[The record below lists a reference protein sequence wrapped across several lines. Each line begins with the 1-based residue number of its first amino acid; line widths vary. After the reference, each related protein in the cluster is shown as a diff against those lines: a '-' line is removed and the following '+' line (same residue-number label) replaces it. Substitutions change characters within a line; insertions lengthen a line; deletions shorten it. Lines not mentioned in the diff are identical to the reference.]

1 MRRRF
6 GRRRWGSG
14 GSGADG
20 GGEGPR
26 GLDAARELARVIQS
40 GVLPTDALEPIETGE
55 VPAGLAAVGTGV
67 SRDGERIV
75 VGVSPAS
82 GGDAWLGAIAV
93 AARLVEQDG
102 FDGSVYAVSGSWSL
116 AARRRIGLARPG
128 VLRVRA
134 RIEPDAQEAVGE
146 VTAEGLEAPVVA
158 ATSLAAALPDSLR
171 ALWERAAAAL
181 VGLAAKH
188 GGSVRP
194 APAGL
199 ELVLFG
205 KPVAALRAAASGVVL
220 EAWEPRRESLPLH
233 ADALSDGFDRF
244 EGSLRKVLTDRRL
257 REGDSGVRTI
267 AGARL
272 AEAAGVQSLVHWP
285 LAGPLGEG
293 IEFAGVAADGRG
305 VVGVARAELDL
316 VALGGALDGWVA
328 MVPRLAGLLPGAP
341 MLRPGPPVLLLAAER
356 FDAAA
361 ERVLA
366 CLDIEVRAWNAEGAS
381 RREPVLTPRAASV
394 GAPARRA
401 SEPPARRAE
410 VSVPPPAT
418 PAPEPRTAP
427 RAATPPTALEPAAEP
442 EAPSAPPR
450 SRFEEVSLFDLAAD
464 GDESRG
470 PRRRRRRRG
479 RGRARADGTEGA
491 VRSDD
496 DRGDDDEEPEASA
509 ELASREPTA
518 PREGRADGD
527 ERGAGRR
534 RGRGRGRSRSRDR
547 ERDEDDRSRTA
558 PVPPARATREAEAGG
573 DDDEDVVEEEDLV
586 VLADVPDV
594 PDLEPEVAEPGFD
607 DEEEVEESPEEA
619 QMHRER
625 EARRRARIAKTE
637 PEVQAPAPRPPRR
650 RAAFLAHADR
660 ESIGAAILLAR
671 ETRLIEG
678 IWVYPQEDLMT
689 FFRSVATDLREDTP
703 ICVIGFAASPARDT
717 LQAASLYR
725 DRLTWFDHH
734 DWPPEDIEGL
744 RAAIGADAVHVDPT
758 AGNVLPLVLA
768 SCTRRSRFSDK
779 LVDLLTGR
787 FSRHDWERWGRLWWW
802 RLGQLATRPGE
813 RRSDVESLLA
823 GRPSDLARE
832 ASRAVAPPLP
842 PEVEWAASRDFRLVH
857 FGGYSLVRVPVPPA
871 LDLQLAARIAR
882 ERYASELSVAWT
894 EGDERFVLGSDE
906 NATRR
911 PFDLGSMVDHL
922 AEKFGWVH
930 ALADADHVAR
940 FRLDGAASHPERI
953 DEVVGEIAMGR
964 SILEG

>member
-1 MRRRF
+1 M
-6 GRRRWGSG
+6 
-14 GSGADG
+14 
-20 GGEGPR
+20 
-26 GLDAARELARVIQS
+26 
-40 GVLPTDALEPIETGE
+40 
-55 VPAGLAAVGTGV
+55 
-67 SRDGERIV
+67 
-75 VGVSPAS
+75 
-82 GGDAWLGAIAV
+82 
-93 AARLVEQDG
+93 
-102 FDGSVYAVSGSWSL
+102 
-116 AARRRIGLARPG
+116 
-128 VLRVRA
+128 
-134 RIEPDAQEAVGE
+134 
-146 VTAEGLEAPVVA
+146 AP
-158 ATSLAAALPDSLR
+158 
-171 ALWERAAAAL
+171 
-181 VGLAAKH
+181 
-188 GGSVRP
+188 
-194 APAGL
+194 
-199 ELVLFG
+199 
-205 KPVAALRAAASGVVL
+205 
-220 EAWEPRRESLPLH
+220 
-233 ADALSDGFDRF
+233 
-244 EGSLRKVLTDRRL
+244 
-257 REGDSGVRTI
+257 
-267 AGARL
+267 
-272 AEAAGVQSLVHWP
+272 
-285 LAGPLGEG
+285 
-293 IEFAGVAADGRG
+293 
-305 VVGVARAELDL
+305 
-316 VALGGALDGWVA
+316 
-328 MVPRLAGLLPGAP
+328 
-341 MLRPGPPVLLLAAER
+341 
-356 FDAAA
+356 
-361 ERVLA
+361 
-366 CLDIEVRAWNAEGAS
+366 
-381 RREPVLTPRAASV
+381 
-394 GAPARRA
+394 
-401 SEPPARRAE
+401 
-410 VSVPPPAT
+410 T
-418 PAPEPRTAP
+418 PAPEAEDARGGTA
-427 RAATPPTALEPAAEP
+427 AGPA
-442 EAPSAPPR
+442 SAPPR

-479 RGRARADGTEGA
+479 RGRARADGAEGA
-491 VRSDD
+491 LGSDDDRSDD
-496 DRGDDDEEPEASA
+496 DEESEAPAEVTPRDSVAARDSRGDGEERPAS
-509 ELASREPTA
+509 
-518 PREGRADGD
+518 
-527 ERGAGRR
+527 RR
-534 RGRGRGRSRSRDR
+534 RGRGRGRGRGRDR
-547 ERDEDDRSRTA
+547 EGDEEDRSRTA
-558 PVPPARATREAEAGG
+558 PVPPARATREADAGA
-573 DDDEDVVEEEDLV
+573 DDDEDDVVEEEDLV
-586 VLADVPDV
+586 ALAEVPDV
-594 PDLEPEVAEPGFD
+594 PEVEPELPEPGFD

-637 PEVQAPAPRPPRR
+637 PEVPPPAPRPPRR

-725 DRLTWFDHH
+725 DRLTWFDQH

-857 FGGYSLVRVPVPPA
+857 FGGYSLVRVPVPA
-871 LDLQLAARIAR
+871 SLDLQLAARIAR

-940 FRLDGAASHPERI
+940 FRLEGAASHPERI